1 MESKDSRRGTEDFT
15 RIFLRPLASPIPL
28 GFFAFGVGSFVQ
40 SGLQLGWIP
49 QSEGQSLALVIGA
62 FVAPAELLAAIVAF
76 LTRETLGA
84 TVLGLFSFV

>member
-1 MESKDSRRGTEDFT
+1 
-15 RIFLRPLASPIPL
+15 
-28 GFFAFGVGSFVQ
+28 VQ